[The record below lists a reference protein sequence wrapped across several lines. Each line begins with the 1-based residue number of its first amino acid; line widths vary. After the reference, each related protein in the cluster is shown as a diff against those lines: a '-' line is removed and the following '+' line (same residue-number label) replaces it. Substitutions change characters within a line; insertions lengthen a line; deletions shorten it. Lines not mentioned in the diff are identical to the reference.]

1 MDAGFLKITQ
11 CARRLAHKLYSLSS
25 TEQRTMAEIK
35 EKKKEKRK
43 SWITNDSQQSATACS
58 RKRDHYAWQQLFLTP
73 NIIIRIPAN
82 LIANQ

>member
-35 EKKKEKRK
+35 EKKKKKEKVGL
-43 SWITNDSQQSATACS
+43 QMTAN
-58 RKRDHYAWQQLFLTP
+58 KVQQLAAGKETIMHGSSYF
-73 NIIIRIPAN
+73 
-82 LIANQ
+82 

>member
-1 MDAGFLKITQ
+1 MDAGFLKITRF
-11 CARRLAHKLYSLSS
+11 ARRLAHKLYSLSS
-25 TEQRTMAEIK
+25 TEQRTMAEI
-35 EKKKEKRK
+35 KEKRK

-73 NIIIRIPAN
+73 NIIIRIPAK

>member
-35 EKKKEKRK
+35 EKKKKKEKFGL
-43 SWITNDSQQSATACS
+43 QMTAN
-58 RKRDHYAWQQLFLTP
+58 KVQQLAAGKETIMHGSSYF
-73 NIIIRIPAN
+73 
-82 LIANQ
+82 